1 MLLVLQNRWKQMTKL
16 VKKDIKLKAVFEK
29 LKDDIRNLSE
39 ELDFLKEQIK
49 PTENSPPTTD
59 KKYLRILKVKRR
71 FFPFN
76 VFLLLS

>member
-1 MLLVLQNRWKQMTKL
+1 MTKL

-71 FFPFN
+71 FSPFN